1 MLQLEKLQEELGDF
15 SLLED
20 QDLEDRAEGREPSEY
35 DLVCDLNYDC
45 IVDAY

>member
-20 QDLEDRAEGREPSEY
+20 ENLEDRAEGGEPSEY
-35 DLVCDLNYDC
+35 DLVGDLDYDC
-45 IVDAY
+45 IVDAD